1 MMDDLVFRQEIMA
14 KFVYYKSSPFSNH
27 PLKFIHSKLNLM
39 NRKEFLIAGSLSAFS
54 VSIFG
59 NVKARGND
67 FEGDC
72 ETTNDILGP
81 FYRPNVPVQ
90 NDLTAKD
97 LKGTVVE
104 LKGSV
109 FRGDCTTPIENAM
122 VEIWHCNTEGEYDN
136 KSEHFHLRGKWFSDE
151 KGNYSFKTILP
162 GKYLN
167 GSQYR
172 PAHIHFRVTAEG
184 SRELI
189 SQLYFQGD
197 PHITNDPWASKKEA
211 ERRILPI
218 SLEDIHGNLT
228 VVFDISLRNK

>member
-1 MMDDLVFRQEIMA
+1 
-14 KFVYYKSSPFSNH
+14 
-27 PLKFIHSKLNLM
+27 M

-59 NVKARGND
+59 NVKPKGND

-81 FYRPNVPVQ
+81 FYRPDVPVR

-104 LKGSV
+104 LKGKV

-122 VEIWHCNTEGEYDN
+122 VEIWHCNTDGEYDN
-136 KSEHFHLRGKWFSDE
+136 ESKHFHLRGKWLTDE

-218 SLEDIHGNLT
+218 ALEDIHGNLS
-228 VVFDISLRNK
+228 VVFDISLRDN

>member
-1 MMDDLVFRQEIMA
+1 ML
-14 KFVYYKSSPFSNH
+14 KS
-27 PLKFIHSKLNLM
+27 KTKKM
-39 NRKEFLIAGSLSAFS
+39 NRKEFLTAGTLTVFS
-54 VSIFG
+54 VSVFG
-59 NVKARGND
+59 KVKPQGNN

-81 FYRPNVPVQ
+81 FYRSDAPVR
-90 NDLTAKD
+90 NNLIIKD
-97 LKGTVVE
+97 LKGTIVE
-104 LKGSV
+104 LKGRV
-109 FRGDCTTPIENAM
+109 FRSDCVTPIENAM
-122 VEIWHCNTEGEYDN
+122 VEIWHCDTHGEYDN
-136 KSEHFHLRGKWFSDE
+136 DSKHFQQRGKWFSDE

-167 GSQYR
+167 GAEYR

-189 SQLYFQGD
+189 SQIYFQGD

-218 SLEDIHGNLT
+218 TMEDIHGNLT
-228 VVFDISLRNK
+228 VVFDISLRDDF

>member
-1 MMDDLVFRQEIMA
+1 
-14 KFVYYKSSPFSNH
+14 
-27 PLKFIHSKLNLM
+27 M
-39 NRKEFLIAGSLSAFS
+39 NRKEFLIAGSLTAFS

-59 NVKARGND
+59 KVKPVGKD
-67 FEGDC
+67 FESDC

-81 FYRPNVPVQ
+81 FYRADAPVR

-97 LKGTVVE
+97 LKGAVVE
-104 LKGSV
+104 LKGRV
-109 FRGDCTTPIENAM
+109 FGSDCVTPIENAM

-136 KSEHFHLRGKWFSDE
+136 DSGGFHQRGKWFSDKE
-151 KGNYSFKTILP
+151 GNYSFKTILP

-167 GSQYR
+167 GGQYR

-184 SRELI
+184 SSELI
-189 SQLYFQGD
+189 SQIYFQGD

-218 SLEDIHGNLT
+218 ALEDIHGNLT
-228 VVFDISLRNK
+228 VVFDIYLNGRR